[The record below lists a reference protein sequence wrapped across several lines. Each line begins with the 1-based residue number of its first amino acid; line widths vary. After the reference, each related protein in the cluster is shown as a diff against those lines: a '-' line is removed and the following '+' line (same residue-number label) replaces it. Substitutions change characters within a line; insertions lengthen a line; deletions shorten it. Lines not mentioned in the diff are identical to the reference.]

1 MIRLFHKLDKYLLT
15 HHPLLWSIQLHRLF
29 IWWLPSFLILV
40 GLFLF
45 QDIENRSDAT
55 DGLILTWL
63 WLMTIGLL
71 ILWLIYLFR
80 FNVMKQFGRRPM
92 FDEVQNFFYVFI
104 GFAAISMIPRT
115 VEVARIVKINTLYPK
130 EKIVNVLCAY
140 DKVRLDQAS
149 EYSTMTRVCRSTFS
163 SQKEYQDSIDAMTK
177 RALNVNE
184 VDGCFE
190 FQFQTIPQAAY
201 ENYYYSEILNE
212 LDISADSLL
221 MAYSKV
227 KRTKNTQP
235 LYEDLANACKV
246 LTDFPYSGAE
256 IKDNFQDFNFRFLN
270 LGYDYYPNTQPS
282 SKEAMYG
289 RKVSNIANAA
299 VKYAYRE
306 SANFWNEL
314 YTRIM
319 FYMVFFATLFLL
331 IFRNMTLK
339 TFLVSLGVGALM
351 PLVVV
356 ILMFISGSWDNDRVF
371 PVLLFLYVVFLLG
384 SLCIWAARKRNI
396 FMGIALNFL
405 TLTTPMLGIF
415 FVGWYFERR
424 SNVIGLEEAMR
435 QAEWIQ
441 ILVFLVLLQPFF
453 KNLYVRWYSLPEQ

>member
-1 MIRLFHKLDKYLLT
+1 
-15 HHPLLWSIQLHRLF
+15 
-29 IWWLPSFLILV
+29 
-40 GLFLF
+40 
-45 QDIENRSDAT
+45 
-55 DGLILTWL
+55 
-63 WLMTIGLL
+63 
-71 ILWLIYLFR
+71 
-80 FNVMKQFGRRPM
+80 
-92 FDEVQNFFYVFI
+92 
-104 GFAAISMIPRT
+104 
-115 VEVARIVKINTLYPK
+115 
-130 EKIVNVLCAY
+130 
-140 DKVRLDQAS
+140 
-149 EYSTMTRVCRSTFS
+149 
-163 SQKEYQDSIDAMTK
+163 
-177 RALNVNE
+177 
-184 VDGCFE
+184 
-190 FQFQTIPQAAY
+190 
-201 ENYYYSEILNE
+201 
-212 LDISADSLL
+212 
-221 MAYSKV
+221 
-227 KRTKNTQP
+227 
-235 LYEDLANACKV
+235 
-246 LTDFPYSGAE
+246 
-256 IKDNFQDFNFRFLN
+256 
-270 LGYDYYPNTQPS
+270 
-282 SKEAMYG
+282 MYG

-356 ILMFISGSWDNDRVF
+356 ILMFISGSWDEDRVF

>member
-1 MIRLFHKLDKYLLT
+1 
-15 HHPLLWSIQLHRLF
+15 
-29 IWWLPSFLILV
+29 
-40 GLFLF
+40 
-45 QDIENRSDAT
+45 
-55 DGLILTWL
+55 
-63 WLMTIGLL
+63 
-71 ILWLIYLFR
+71 
-80 FNVMKQFGRRPM
+80 
-92 FDEVQNFFYVFI
+92 
-104 GFAAISMIPRT
+104 
-115 VEVARIVKINTLYPK
+115 
-130 EKIVNVLCAY
+130 
-140 DKVRLDQAS
+140 
-149 EYSTMTRVCRSTFS
+149 
-163 SQKEYQDSIDAMTK
+163 
-177 RALNVNE
+177 
-184 VDGCFE
+184 
-190 FQFQTIPQAAY
+190 
-201 ENYYYSEILNE
+201 
-212 LDISADSLL
+212 

-356 ILMFISGSWDNDRVF
+356 ILMFISGSWDEDRVF